1 MKKVKFMAFNERK
14 KKDDIIMV
22 VVQFRK
28 RNMVII
34 GDVFFVFVH

>member
-1 MKKVKFMAFNERK
+1 MKKVKFMAFNERQK
-14 KKDDIIMV
+14 RDDSM

-28 RNMVII
+28 RKMVII